1 MGIKH
6 IDGGVTAPAGFK
18 AAAAA
23 AGIRY
28 SGRDDMAMVFCE
40 RDCAAAGVF
49 TSNVVKAAPVK
60 WDRDI
65 VQDPAKNGALRA
77 VVVNAG
83 IANACT
89 GQDGLDACAETAKA
103 AAEALAIT
111 ADQVLLG
118 STGVIGSPL
127 PVDRVRAGVKMLADG
142 LSADKAAGE
151 RASRAIMTTDTVNKE
166 AAVEFALGG
175 KTCRIGMMS
184 KGVGMIEPN
193 MCTMLAFVTTDADIA
208 PAMLDRAL
216 REGVQD
222 SYNMISVDGDMST
235 NDTLVVMADGMCG
248 NARIDE
254 ENADYRTFAD
264 ALKTLLT
271 EQARKHAADGE
282 GATALFEVKV
292 VNADTAANARVLAKS
307 VVNSMLT
314 KAAIFG
320 HDANGG
326 RILCALGY
334 SGVDFDPDAVDLTV
348 ESAAGSVPLYKMG
361 AKLPYDEDFAT
372 KVLSEKT
379 VTALCDMHMGVS
391 SATAWGCDLSYDYV
405 KINADYR
412 S

>member
-1 MGIKH
+1 MEYKH
-6 IDGGVTAPAGFK
+6 IEGGVTAPVGFK

-23 AGIRY
+23 AGIKY
-28 SGRDDMAMVFCE
+28 SGRDDMAMIFCDK
-40 RDCAAAGVF
+40 DCTAAGVF
-49 TSNVVKAAPVK
+49 TSNIVKAAPVK

-65 VQDPAKNGALRA
+65 VRDPAKNGLLRA

-89 GQDGLDACAETAKA
+89 GQDGLDACAETARA
-103 AAEALAIT
+103 AGEALGVNP
-111 ADQVLLG
+111 DQVLLG

-127 PVDRVRAGVKMLADG
+127 PVDRVSAGVKLLAG
-142 LSADKAAGE
+142 ALSADASAGE
-151 RASRAIMTTDTVNKE
+151 MASKAIMTTDTVNKE
-166 AAVEFALGG
+166 IAFEFTLGG

-208 PAMLDRAL
+208 PAMLDKAL
-216 REGVQD
+216 REAVSD
-222 SYNMISVDGDMST
+222 SFNMISVDGDMST
-235 NDTLVVMADGMCG
+235 NDTLVIMADGLCG
-248 NARIDE
+248 NERIEAEGE
-254 ENADYRTFAD
+254 EYAAFAG
-264 ALKTLLT
+264 ALRKMLK
-271 EQARKHAADGE
+271 EQAKKHAADGE

-292 VNADTAANARVLAKS
+292 VNADTASNARVLAKS

-334 SGVDFDPDAVDLTV
+334 AGVDFDPDAVDLTV
-348 ESAAGSVPLYKMG
+348 ESAAGSVPLYRMG

-379 VTALCDMHMGVS
+379 VTAVCDMHMGTED
-391 SATAWGCDLSYDYV
+391 ATAWGCDLSYDYV